1 MTMLEVLSLEQA
13 AAAPVSC
20 EPTKAKC
27 PMCGGKQRPWLALA
41 GDWRRPSK
49 RQPFQTAWCDSCDY
63 GSLVPRPRLE
73 ELGEHYAVEDY
84 YTHHAP
90 QAVTAT
96 RTFADRLRV
105 RLAWQFD
112 RGREAELHPE
122 SLARYGVAPQALVC
136 DIGCGNGGL
145 LRRLA
150 AAGYQVAGMDPDAD
164 ACRTTRAQG
173 FDVAQG
179 TAEQLPE
186 QLGRDSFDVV
196 TMMHVLE
203 HVLEPVTAVANIAEL
218 LKSGGRFVVE
228 TPNNA
233 CVGLREAGVTWRW
246 LDVPRHLNFFTAESL
261 KAVCRRAGLEIEAV
275 EFTGYT
281 RQFQFDWLGDEQEI
295 HRRLQAMVDENS
307 TPLPP
312 RNSAARAWQLLI
324 KTWRAADAQKYDS
337 VRVIARKT

>member
-1 MTMLEVLSLEQA
+1 MSMLEVPPLEPEVA
-13 AAAPVSC
+13 AVDSR
-20 EPTKAKC
+20 EPAKAKC
-27 PMCGGKQRPWLALA
+27 PLCGGKQRPWLALP

-49 RQPFQTAWCDSCDY
+49 RQAFHLVWCDSCEY
-63 GSLVPRPRLE
+63 GSLIPRPRLE
-73 ELGEHYAVEDY
+73 ELGEHYAVDDY

-90 QAVTAT
+90 QAVAAT
-96 RTFADRLRV
+96 RSLGDRIRV

-112 RGREAELHPE
+112 RGREAELEPA
-122 SLARYGVAPQALVC
+122 SLVRYGVTEQARVC

-164 ACRTTRAQG
+164 ACRATRVQG
-173 FDVAQG
+173 FKVAQG
-179 TAEQLPE
+179 TAEQLPA
-186 QLGRDSFDVV
+186 QLARGSFDVV

-203 HVLEPVTAVANIAEL
+203 HVLEPVTAVANISEL

-233 CVGLREAGVTWRW
+233 CLGLREAGITWRW

-281 RQFQFDWLGDEQEI
+281 RQFQFDWLADEQEI
-295 HRRLQAMVDENS
+295 HRRLEAMDGESS
-307 TPLPP
+307 TPLPT
-312 RNSAARAWQLLI
+312 RNSPIQAWRLLT
-324 KTWRAADAQKYDS
+324 KTWRAPEPLKYDS
-337 VRVIARKT
+337 VRVIARKR